1 MGSGCRAGVS
11 DVLVYRWAGVIEGV
25 SVGKVTVQKTAQESV
40 DAITDALVTASRL
53 LVAIS
58 ARSIAEVDE
67 SITIP
72 QFRALVLLSSRG
84 ASNLAALAGLLD
96 VQPST
101 IGRMVDR
108 LVAAGLIDRR
118 PHPQS
123 RRELVVELTTRGR
136 EVVETVTARRR
147 AEIARVVQAMP
158 EPQRRGLVS
167 ALTAFTAAGGE
178 PPAHLDM

>member
-1 MGSGCRAGVS
+1 MAVR
-11 DVLVYRWAGVIEGV
+11 
-25 SVGKVTVQKTAQESV
+25 GKAAVDESV

-72 QFRALVLLSSRG
+72 QFRALVILSSRG
-84 ASNLAALAGLLD
+84 ASNLATLAGLLD

-101 IGRMVDR
+101 IGRMVER
-108 LVAAGLIDRR
+108 LVSAGLIDRQQ
-118 PHPQS
+118 HPNS
-123 RRELVVELTTRGR
+123 RRELLVELTARGR
-136 EVVETVTARRR
+136 DVVDTVTVRRR
-147 AEIARVVQAMP
+147 GEIARVVQAMP
-158 EPQRRGLVS
+158 ERERRGLVT

-178 PPAHLDM
+178 PPAHSGM

>member
-1 MGSGCRAGVS
+1 MVAVR
-11 DVLVYRWAGVIEGV
+11 
-25 SVGKVTVQKTAQESV
+25 GKAAVDESV

-72 QFRALVLLSSRG
+72 QFRALVILSSRG
-84 ASNLAALAGLLD
+84 ASNLATLAGLLD

-101 IGRMVDR
+101 IGRMVER
-108 LVAAGLIDRR
+108 LVSAGLIDRQQ
-118 PHPQS
+118 HPNS
-123 RRELVVELTTRGR
+123 RRELLVELTARGR
-136 EVVETVTARRR
+136 DVVDTVTVRRR
-147 AEIARVVQAMP
+147 GEIARVVQAMP
-158 EPQRRGLVS
+158 ERERRGLVT

-178 PPAHLDM
+178 PPAHSGM

>member
-1 MGSGCRAGVS
+1 MR
-11 DVLVYRWAGVIEGV
+11 
-25 SVGKVTVQKTAQESV
+25 GKAAIDESV

-72 QFRALVLLSSRG
+72 QFRALVILSSRG
-84 ASNLAALAGLLD
+84 ASNLATLAGLLD

-101 IGRMVDR
+101 IGRMVER
-108 LVAAGLIDRR
+108 LVSAGLIDRQQ
-118 PHPQS
+118 HPNS
-123 RRELVVELTTRGR
+123 RRELLVVLTARGR
-136 EVVETVTARRR
+136 DVVDTVTVRRR
-147 AEIARVVQAMP
+147 GEIARVVQAMP
-158 EPQRRGLVS
+158 ERERRGLVT

-178 PPAHLDM
+178 PPAHSGM